1 MRNYEGVFI
10 IKADLSNESAKG
22 VVAGLQELVTK
33 NGGRVDGLQEWGK
46 KRLAYKI
53 NKKHEGS
60 YVILNFQLDSKHT
73 KKLEQSLKLNDQLLR
88 YLLVNKDER

>member
-10 IKADLSNESAKG
+10 VSPDISPEATKG
-22 VVAGLQELVTK
+22 VVAQVQELVSK

-53 NKKHEGS
+53 NKKQDGH
-60 YVILNFQLDSKHT
+60 YFILNFQIDSKHT
-73 KKLEQSLKLNDQLLR
+73 KKLEQLFRLNDQLLR
-88 YLLVNKDER
+88 FMLVNKDAL

>member
-10 IKADLSNESAKG
+10 VDPDLSVESSKG
-22 VVAGLQELVTK
+22 VVTQIQDLISK

-53 NKKHEGS
+53 KKKQEGS
-60 YVILNFQLDSKHT
+60 YVLFNFQMDSKHT
-73 KKLEQSLKLNDQLLR
+73 KKLEQSLKLNDQILR
-88 YLLVNKDER
+88 YLLVNKE

>member
-73 KKLEQSLKLNDQLLR
+73 KKLEQSLRLNDQLLR
-88 YLLVNKDER
+88 YLLVNKDAL

>member
-10 IKADLSNESAKG
+10 INPDLSNEASKG
-22 VVAGLQELVTK
+22 VVAQLQELVTK
-33 NGGRVDGLQEWGK
+33 NGGRVEGLQEWGK

-53 NKKHEGS
+53 NKKREGG
-60 YVILNFQLDSKHT
+60 YVILNFQLDSTHA
-73 KKLEQSLKLNDQLLR
+73 KKLQQSLRLNDQLLR

>member
-10 IKADLSNESAKG
+10 IKADLSNELSKG

-88 YLLVNKDER
+88 YLLINKDEK

>member
-10 IKADLSNESAKG
+10 IKADLSNELSKG

-60 YVILNFQLDSKHT
+60 YVILNFQLDSKHA
-73 KKLEQSLKLNDQLLR
+73 KKLEQSLRLNDQLLR